1 MGTRVSWD
9 AGVLTSYNAGT
20 PKEATGGILFP
31 MPESCRQAE
40 VLHEAFP
47 EALPQRGDG
56 VSTNEHTG
64 TPAGDFVPRARE
76 AIIHGDQKN
85 LETPGKY
92 FEAIDS
98 HLSVINMQPQTPH
111 LRETSTSKQLIVNG
125 KPFLMLAAELQN
137 SSLTS
142 AKFMREQWPKLVKAN
157 INTVLGCV
165 TWEQIEPTEG
175 TFDFHELDRCI
186 EDLQGGARFLL
197 IGKGFQVRFA
207 HESAPFTGILSFAE
221 EMQADGSLKT
231 LRMLNGDE
239 SRSGK
244 FCIMPNDEPDYGGFP
259 ICVTIPARRAIA
271 EAEAYALE
279 EHEGCE

>member
-1 MGTRVSWD
+1 VDQLLEGHHTF
-9 AGVLTSYNAGT
+9 
-20 PKEATGGILFP
+20 GG
-31 MPESCRQAE
+31 E
-40 VLHEAFP
+40 
-47 EALPQRGDG
+47 D
-56 VSTNEHTG
+56 
-64 TPAGDFVPRARE
+64 
-76 AIIHGDQKN
+76 GDQKN

-186 EDLQGGARFLL
+186 ED
-197 IGKGFQVRFA
+197 V
-207 HESAPFTGILSFAE
+207 
-221 EMQADGSLKT
+221 QAASLKLVLLWFGSFKAAHASCSLAKVSKSA
-231 LRMLNGDE
+231 LRT
-239 SRSGK
+239 SRRLSQ
-244 FCIMPNDEPDYGGFP
+244 
-259 ICVTIPARRAIA
+259 AS
-271 EAEAYALE
+271 
-279 EHEGCE
+279 